1 MKLLEDNRQTLKSLA
16 AGVIHTTKKS
26 HNKKKHNKKYG
37 TDDNNDNIMEEDG
50 DDDEPNVEESVADIL
65 ERILAKEEYKD
76 KRARNMDL
84 DDFLQLLAD
93 FNEAGIHFAS

>member
-16 AGVIHTTKKS
+16 AGVIHTTKKK
-26 HNKKKHNKKYG
+26 HKKINTKNG
-37 TDDNNDNIMEEDG
+37 NDDDDNVMEEDK
-50 DDDEPNVEESVADIL
+50 DEEESVVDIL
-65 ERILAKEEYKD
+65 ERILSKDEYKD

>member
-16 AGVIHTTKKS
+16 AGILHTTKSHKKS
-26 HNKKKHNKKYG
+26 NKKN
-37 TDDNNDNIMEEDG
+37 G
-50 DDDEPNVEESVADIL
+50 DDQAMDEDKEGEDESVADIL
-65 ERILAKEEYKD
+65 ERILSKEEYKD

-84 DDFLQLLAD
+84 DEFLQLLAD